1 MGTLLNTTVAKLDQ
15 AIADFKHGIL
25 SQLVDIDKKQVTLL
39 TACHMWL
46 LLCSKNLTGI
56 LHPNSPLPEM
66 ALRASI
72 ILEEEQAV
80 KSQLDD
86 IHNATSGLDS
96 LILGLRD
103 KLEEK
108 LPKEK
113 LK

>member
-1 MGTLLNTTVAKLDQ
+1 
-15 AIADFKHGIL
+15 
-25 SQLVDIDKKQVTLL
+25 
-39 TACHMWL
+39 MWL

-108 LPKEK
+108 LPKVMLEIEK
-113 LK
+113 LGDRICFLA